1 MVFYSHGCY
10 LGAYGGGF
18 FCNRYEV
25 GDNCLF
31 NIGGV
36 FFFCA
41 DIERGGGILLGLN
54 NLKVTNDRFGHAEGD
69 ALIEKMSAILCGWMS
84 RRCRVYRVGGD
95 DMSRRDEG

>member
-1 MVFYSHGCY
+1 M
-10 LGAYGGGF
+10 
-18 FCNRYEV
+18 

-31 NIGGV
+31 NIGG
-36 FFFCA
+36 FFCCSA
-41 DIERGGGILLGLN
+41 DIERVAVIFWDLN